1 MDPQALVLTISLI
14 RLLVTEVPQGIKTVS
29 DILLAWQKVDPTF
42 EDFEALAVLIES
54 KRPKDPLKET

>member
-29 DILLAWQKVDPTF
+29 DILLAWQKVDPTA
-42 EDFEALAVLIES
+42 EDFDALATIIES